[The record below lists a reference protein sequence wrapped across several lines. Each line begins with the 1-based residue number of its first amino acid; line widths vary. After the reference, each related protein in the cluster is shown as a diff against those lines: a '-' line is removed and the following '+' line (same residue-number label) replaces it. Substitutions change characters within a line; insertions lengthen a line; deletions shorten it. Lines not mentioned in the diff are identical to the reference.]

1 MRGRNLMRL
10 GYVLFL
16 VLALGVMPVFFRS
29 SNIAAQT
36 LVADLWI
43 YNDALTAGWQD
54 WSYNDASVDYTNTTP
69 VLSGT
74 HSIAVTYTSGW
85 SGLQIGYSGA
95 YLDVT
100 AYDTLR
106 FWIHGGTTGGQPVYF
121 TAHLQSGSIER
132 ALTPQAGTWMQVDV
146 SLVDY
151 PTRALYSLEWFNNSG
166 SAQSAFYIDSIM
178 LVNTGATPP
187 PTPPPSAGPALSV
200 DVAADQHPISPYIYG
215 MNYADDALAQAVR
228 LPLQRWGG
236 NSTTR
241 YNWEINVHNT
251 GSDWYFENIPDSDS
265 DSADAFVLRN
275 KSLGVEPLLTVPL
288 IGWTPKRR
296 TAGHPFDCGFPR
308 TTFPN
313 QDSFD
318 PWDTNCGNGEWQG
331 VPITGNDPLWTSK
344 VITESFVA
352 AWIEHLV
359 ATHGAA
365 ADGGVKFYDLDNEP
379 MLWNSTHRDV
389 HPAGTTYDEMRER
402 TYAYAA
408 AIKAVDPTAQT
419 LGPVTWGWCAYFY
432 SGADGCGP
440 GADYAAHGNLD
451 FTTWYLKQMQ
461 AYETTHG
468 VRILDYLD
476 LHFYPQANGV
486 ALASAGNAATQALRL
501 RSTRSLWDP
510 TYIDESWISDTTDE
524 PVQMIPRMKQW
535 VANNYPGTKLAL
547 TEYNWGALDHI
558 NGALAQADVLGIFGR
573 EGLDLAT
580 LWGPPEV
587 NEPGAFA
594 FRMYRNY
601 DGLGGAF
608 GDVSV
613 RAASANQDQVAIYAA
628 RRSAD
633 SALTL
638 MLINKTAQAYT
649 STISLANF
657 QAGVNAQVYR
667 YSEANL
673 TAIVREADQ
682 VVAGTAFTATF
693 PGNSMT
699 LVVLMPGGGPLES
712 VSIAGPVFGFV
723 DVPYT
728 FTATISPTDATMPIT
743 YTWMP
748 LPASGQATA
757 AATYSWNTP
766 GLKTITVTAQNAGG
780 LAFDTHSI
788 VVTVPYRVY
797 LPLVLR

>member
-1 MRGRNLMRL
+1 MRRRDSMRS
-10 GYVLFL
+10 GCVFFL
-16 VLALGVMPVFFRS
+16 VLALGILPVFFRS
-29 SNIAAQT
+29 PNIAART
-36 LVADLWI
+36 PVADLWV
-43 YNDALTAGWQD
+43 YNDALAAGWQD
-54 WSYNDASVDYTNTTP
+54 WSYNDVSVDYANMTP
-69 VLSGT
+69 ALSGT
-74 HSIAVTYTSGW
+74 HSIAVTYTGGW
-85 SGLQIGYSGA
+85 SGVQIGYGGA
-95 YLDVT
+95 HLDVS

-106 FWIHGGTTGGQPVYF
+106 FWIHGGATGGQPVYF
-121 TAHLQSGSIER
+121 TAHLRSGEIER
-132 ALTPQAGTWMQVDV
+132 ALTPQAGAWTQIDI
-146 SLVDY
+146 SLLEY
-151 PTRALYSLEWFNNSG
+151 ATRELYSLEWFNNSG
-166 SAQSAFYIDSIM
+166 SAQSPFYIDSIV
-178 LVNTGATPP
+178 LVDTGAAPP
-187 PTPPPSAGPALSV
+187 PTPTPATGPALSV
-200 DVAADQHPISPYIYG
+200 DAAADQHPISPYIYG
-215 MNYADDALAQAVR
+215 MNYADDALAQTVR

-251 GSDWYFENIPDSDS
+251 GSDWYFENIPDADS

-308 TTFPN
+308 TAYPN

-318 PWDTNCGNGEWQG
+318 PWDTNCGNGEWQE

-344 VITESFVA
+344 VITEAFVTT
-352 AWIEHLV
+352 WIEHLV

-365 ADGGVKFYDLDNEP
+365 VDGGVKFYDLDNEP

-408 AIKAVDPTAQT
+408 AIKAADPTAQT

-461 AYETTHG
+461 AYEDTHG

-476 LHFYPQANGV
+476 LHYYPQANGV
-486 ALASAGNAATQALRL
+486 ALAPAGNAATQALRL
-501 RSTRSLWDP
+501 RSTRSLWDT

-535 VANNYPGTKLAL
+535 VANNYPGTKLAI

-580 LWGPPEV
+580 LWGPPEA
-587 NEPGAFA
+587 NEPGAYA

-601 DGLGGAF
+601 DGLGSAF

-613 RAASANQDQVAIYAA
+613 QASSTDQDQVAIYAA
-628 RRSAD
+628 RRSVD
-633 SALTL
+633 QALTL
-638 MLINKTAQAYT
+638 MVIDKTAQAYT
-649 STISLANF
+649 STVSLANF
-657 QAGVNAQVYR
+657 QPAGNARVYR
-667 YSEANL
+667 YSAANL

-682 VVAGTAFTATF
+682 PVAGTTFTATF
-693 PGNSMT
+693 PGNSIT
-699 LVVLMPGGGPLES
+699 LLVLMPGGPLEG
-712 VSIAGPVFGFV
+712 VSITGPVFGVV
-723 DVPYT
+723 DMNYT
-728 FTATISPTDATMPIT
+728 FTATVSPSTAMPPIT
-743 YTWMP
+743 YTWTP
-748 LPASGQATA
+748 SPVSGQATA
-757 AATYSWNTP
+757 TATYRWDTP
-766 GLKTITVTAQNAGG
+766 GAKTITVTAQNVGG
-780 LAFDTHSI
+780 LADATHSI
-788 VVTVPYRVY
+788 MVSIPHRIY